1 MRLLKQILFSLIFF
15 VFSNVVAQELEDGL
29 TLEKK
34 SVVILPGQD
43 AENPESISS
52 KVTSI
57 VAAKAVELGRF
68 NVIDRTK
75 IESILAEQKRQL
87 SGIVDETQIV
97 EIGNLAA
104 ADEALLVK
112 IITFGQRGVPPP
124 KKETKKEEGEKEEK
138 EEKKEKKEYDESLF
152 EWIIKESVTAGLQ
165 KTLEGVELYPN
176 NIQTIIKTEV
186 GLLNIESGV
195 LENNF
200 HIAASHTGGNKTASL
215 SSALNQLGWQ
225 ISRKLREFYL
235 IASEVIE
242 KEGNK
247 ITILTGS
254 DMGLEE
260 GTIFEVNSLD
270 QEKMYKG
277 RVITLPGNPIALARL
292 TNVGKNT
299 SNAEII
305 RQWKEVKTGH
315 GVNEMI
321 YDPTATEYEIKTRNG
336 SNFSVNAKLWW
347 SPFKK
352 FTTAV
357 TGEIGTIK
365 DMRGEDDPLLGLGIE
380 LKTKLLD
387 IERFQ
392 LSTGISLPFNYFAKV
407 DDDTNYVSQTF
418 LNPSINLTTS
428 IILHRKRD
436 LFISLQY
443 IPWNNDDK
451 WEYSE
456 IIEIENEDDPEEPA
470 NDLIY
475 HPAVWDDGKIIP
487 RLNTKGLYITIGIRF
502 FDY

>member
-57 VAAKAVELGRF
+57 VAAKAGELGRF

-176 NIQTIIKTEV
+176 NIQTIITTEV
-186 GLLNIESGV
+186 GLLNIESGI

-200 HIAASHTGGNKTASL
+200 HISASHTGGNKTASL

-407 DDDTNYVSQTF
+407 DDDTNYVSQSF

-487 RLNTKGLYITIGIRF
+487 RLNTKGLYITIGMRF

>member
-138 EEKKEKKEYDESLF
+138 DEKKEKKEYDESLF

-176 NIQTIIKTEV
+176 NIQTIITTEV

-365 DMRGEDDPLLGLGIE
+365 DMRGEDDALLGLGIE

-407 DDDTNYVSQTF
+407 DDDTNYVSQSF

-487 RLNTKGLYITIGIRF
+487 RLNTKGLYITIGMRF

>member
-138 EEKKEKKEYDESLF
+138 DEKKEKKEYDESLF

-176 NIQTIIKTEV
+176 NIQTIITTEV
-186 GLLNIESGV
+186 GLLNIESGI

-200 HIAASHTGGNKTASL
+200 HISASHTGGNKTASL

-277 RVITLPGNPIALARL
+277 RVITLPGNPIALVRL

-407 DDDTNYVSQTF
+407 DDDTNYVSQSF

-487 RLNTKGLYITIGIRF
+487 RLNTKGLYITIGMRF

>member
-176 NIQTIIKTEV
+176 NIQTIITTEV
-186 GLLNIESGV
+186 GLLNIESGI

-200 HIAASHTGGNKTASL
+200 HISASHTGGNKTASL

-407 DDDTNYVSQTF
+407 DDDTNYVSQSF

-487 RLNTKGLYITIGIRF
+487 RLNTKGLYITIGMRF

>member
-1 MRLLKQILFSLIFF
+1 M
-15 VFSNVVAQELEDGL
+15 AQQLDHGL

-34 SVVILPGQD
+34 SVVILPGKD
-43 AENPESISS
+43 AENPESISR

-68 NVIDRTK
+68 NVIDRTQ

-87 SGIVDETQIV
+87 SGIVDETQII

-104 ADEALLVK
+104 ADQALLVK

-138 EEKKEKKEYDESLF
+138 DEKKEKKEYDESLF

-186 GLLNIESGV
+186 GLLNIESGI

-215 SSALNQLGWQ
+215 NNALSQLSWQ
-225 ISRKLREFYL
+225 ISRNLREFYL

-247 ITILTGS
+247 ITILTGD

-277 RVITLPGNPIALARL
+277 RVITLPGNPIALAKL

-305 RQWKEVKTGH
+305 RQWKKVKVGH

-321 YDPTATEYEIKTRNG
+321 YDPTSTAYEIKTRNG
-336 SNFSVNAKLWW
+336 SNFSLNAKFCW

-352 FTTAV
+352 ITTAF
-357 TGEIGTIK
+357 TGELGTIK
-365 DMRGEDDPLLGLGIE
+365 DTRGEDDFLLGLGMQF
-380 LKTKLLD
+380 KTKLLD
-387 IERFQ
+387 IGKYQFY
-392 LSTGISLPFNYFAKV
+392 TGISLPYNIFSKI
-407 DDDTNYVSQTF
+407 DDDTNYVYQSF
-418 LNPSINLTTS
+418 INPSINLTTS
-428 IILHRKRD
+428 IILKRNRD

-443 IPWNNDDK
+443 VYRNNDHNWK
-451 WEYSE
+451 YSE
-456 IIEIENEDDPEEPA
+456 TIENENEDNPDNPTY
-470 NDLIY
+470 DTIY
-475 HPAVWDDGKIIP
+475 YDAVWDENKKIP

>member
-1 MRLLKQILFSLIFF
+1 MCLLKQILFSFIFF
-15 VFSNVVAQELEDGL
+15 VLSNAAAQELDDGL

-138 EEKKEKKEYDESLF
+138 DEKKEKKEYDESLF

-176 NIQTIIKTEV
+176 NIQTIIRTEV

-270 QEKMYKG
+270 QEKIYKG

-407 DDDTNYVSQTF
+407 DDDTNYVSQSF

>member
-43 AENPESISS
+43 AENPESISR

-57 VAAKAVELGRF
+57 LAAKAVELGRF

-138 EEKKEKKEYDESLF
+138 EEKKEYDESLY

-200 HIAASHTGGNKTASL
+200 HIAASHTGGNKTSSL

-347 SPFKK
+347 SPYKK

-365 DMRGEDDPLLGLGIE
+365 DMRGEDDPLLGLGLE

-407 DDDTNYVSQTF
+407 DDDTNYVSQSF

-456 IIEIENEDDPEEPA
+456 TIENENEDDPEEPA
-470 NDLIY
+470 VDLIY
-475 HPAVWDDGKIIP
+475 HPAVWDEGKIIP

>member
-138 EEKKEKKEYDESLF
+138 DEKKEKKEYDESLF

-176 NIQTIIKTEV
+176 NIQTIIRTEV

-235 IASEVIE
+235 ITSEVIQ

-380 LKTKLLD
+380 LKTKLMY
-387 IERFQ
+387 IKKFQ

-407 DDDTNYVSQTF
+407 DDDTNYVSQSF

-443 IPWNNDDK
+443 VPWNNDDK
-451 WEYSE
+451 WKYSE
-456 IIEIENEDDPEEPA
+456 TIEIENEDEPEEPEV
-470 NDLIY
+470 DLIY
-475 HPAVWDDGKIIP
+475 HPAVWDEGKIIP

>member
-1 MRLLKQILFSLIFF
+1 MRLLKQILFPLIFF

-104 ADEALLVK
+104 ADQALLVK

-124 KKETKKEEGEKEEK
+124 KKKTKKEEGEKEEK
-138 EEKKEKKEYDESLF
+138 DEKKEKKEYDESLF

-407 DDDTNYVSQTF
+407 DDDTNYVSQSF

-487 RLNTKGLYITIGIRF
+487 RLNTKGLYITIGMRF

>member
-1 MRLLKQILFSLIFF
+1 MHFLKQILFSLIFF
-15 VFSNVVAQELEDGL
+15 EFSNMMAQELEDGL

-43 AENPESISS
+43 AENPESISR
-52 KVTSI
+52 KVTNI
-57 VAAKAVELGRF
+57 LAAKAVELGRF
-68 NVIDRTK
+68 NVIDRTQ

-87 SGIVDETQIV
+87 SGIVDETQII

-104 ADEALLVK
+104 ADQALLVK
-112 IITFGQRGVPPP
+112 ITTFGQRGVPPP

-138 EEKKEKKEYDESLF
+138 EEKKEYDESLY

-200 HIAASHTGGNKTASL
+200 HIAASHTGGNKTSSL

-407 DDDTNYVSQTF
+407 DDDTNYVSQSF

-456 IIEIENEDDPEEPA
+456 TREIENEDDPEEPA
-470 NDLIY
+470 YDLIY
-475 HPAVWDDGKIIP
+475 HPAVWDKGKIIP
-487 RLNTKGLYITIGIRF
+487 RLNTEGLYITIGIRF

>member
-138 EEKKEKKEYDESLF
+138 DEKKEKKEYDESLF

-200 HIAASHTGGNKTASL
+200 HLAASHTGGNKTASL

-270 QEKMYKG
+270 QEKIYKG
-277 RVITLPGNPIALARL
+277 RVITLPGNPIALVRL

-407 DDDTNYVSQTF
+407 DDDTNYVSQSF

-456 IIEIENEDDPEEPA
+456 IIEIENEDNPEEPA

-487 RLNTKGLYITIGIRF
+487 RLNTKGLYITIGMRF

>member
-138 EEKKEKKEYDESLF
+138 DEKKEKKEYDESLF

-176 NIQTIIKTEV
+176 NIQTIIQTEV
-186 GLLNIESGV
+186 GLLNIESGI

-200 HIAASHTGGNKTASL
+200 HISASHTGGNKTASL

-277 RVITLPGNPIALARL
+277 RVITLPGNPIALVRL

-407 DDDTNYVSQTF
+407 DDDTNYVSQSF

-487 RLNTKGLYITIGIRF
+487 RLNTKGLYITIGMRF

>member
-176 NIQTIIKTEV
+176 NIQTIITTEV
-186 GLLNIESGV
+186 GLLNIESGI

-200 HIAASHTGGNKTASL
+200 HISASHTGGNKTASL

-407 DDDTNYVSQTF
+407 DDDTNYVSQSF

>member
-1 MRLLKQILFSLIFF
+1 
-15 VFSNVVAQELEDGL
+15 VVAQELEDGL

-68 NVIDRTK
+68 NVIDRTQ

-138 EEKKEKKEYDESLF
+138 DEKKEKKEYDESLF

-176 NIQTIIKTEV
+176 NIQTIITTEV
-186 GLLNIESGV
+186 GLLNIESGI

-200 HIAASHTGGNKTASL
+200 HISASHTGGNKTASL
-215 SSALNQLGWQ
+215 NSALYQLGWQ

-247 ITILTGS
+247 IIILTGS

-270 QEKMYKG
+270 QEKIYKG

-299 SNAEII
+299 SSAEII

-315 GVNEMI
+315 GANEMI

-336 SNFSVNAKLWW
+336 SNFSLNAKLWW

-352 FTTAV
+352 ITTAV

-365 DMRGEDDPLLGLGIE
+365 DTRGEDDALLGLGME
-380 LKTKLLD
+380 VKTKLLD
-387 IERFQ
+387 IEKFQ
-392 LSTGISLPFNYFAKV
+392 FSTGISLPFNYSAKV
-407 DDDTNYVSQTF
+407 DDDTNYVSQSF
-418 LNPSINLTTS
+418 FNPSINLTSS
-428 IILHRKRD
+428 IILQRKRD

-443 IPWNNDDK
+443 VPWNNDDNWK
-451 WEYSE
+451 YSE
-456 IIEIENEDDPEEPA
+456 TIKIENEDDPEDPA
-470 NDLIY
+470 YDVIY
-475 HPAVWDDGKIIP
+475 HNAVWDGGKRIP

>member
-138 EEKKEKKEYDESLF
+138 DEKKEKKEYDESLF

-200 HIAASHTGGNKTASL
+200 HIAASHTGGNKTSSL

-270 QEKMYKG
+270 QEKIYKG
-277 RVITLPGNPIALARL
+277 RVITLPGNPIALVRL

-407 DDDTNYVSQTF
+407 DDDTNYVSQSF

-487 RLNTKGLYITIGIRF
+487 RLNTKGLYITIGMRF

>member
-1 MRLLKQILFSLIFF
+1 MCLLKQILFSLIFF
-15 VFSNVVAQELEDGL
+15 VFSYVVAQELEDGL

-104 ADEALLVK
+104 ADQALLVK

-176 NIQTIIKTEV
+176 NIQTIIRTEV

-407 DDDTNYVSQTF
+407 DDDTNYVSQSF

-487 RLNTKGLYITIGIRF
+487 RLNTKGLYITIGMRF

>member
-1 MRLLKQILFSLIFF
+1 MCLLKQILFSLIFF
-15 VFSNVVAQELEDGL
+15 VFSYVVAQELEDGL

-57 VAAKAVELGRF
+57 VAAKAVALGRF
-68 NVIDRTK
+68 NVIDRTQ

-104 ADEALLVK
+104 ADQALLVK

-138 EEKKEKKEYDESLF
+138 DEKKEKKEYDESLF

-176 NIQTIIKTEV
+176 NIQTIIRTEV

-299 SNAEII
+299 SSAEII

-336 SNFSVNAKLWW
+336 SNFTLNAKLWW

-407 DDDTNYVSQTF
+407 DDDTNYVSQSF

>member
-1 MRLLKQILFSLIFF
+1 M
-15 VFSNVVAQELEDGL
+15 
-29 TLEKK
+29 
-34 SVVILPGQD
+34 
-43 AENPESISS
+43 
-52 KVTSI
+52 
-57 VAAKAVELGRF
+57 
-68 NVIDRTK
+68 
-75 IESILAEQKRQL
+75 
-87 SGIVDETQIV
+87 
-97 EIGNLAA
+97 
-104 ADEALLVK
+104 
-112 IITFGQRGVPPP
+112 
-124 KKETKKEEGEKEEK
+124 
-138 EEKKEKKEYDESLF
+138 
-152 EWIIKESVTAGLQ
+152 
-165 KTLEGVELYPN
+165 
-176 NIQTIIKTEV
+176 
-186 GLLNIESGV
+186 
-195 LENNF
+195 
-200 HIAASHTGGNKTASL
+200 
-215 SSALNQLGWQ
+215 NQLGWQ

-299 SNAEII
+299 SNAEIN

-365 DMRGEDDPLLGLGIE
+365 DMRGEDDALLGLGIE

>member
-104 ADEALLVK
+104 ADQALLVK

-176 NIQTIIKTEV
+176 NIQTIITTEV
-186 GLLNIESGV
+186 GLLNIESGI

-200 HIAASHTGGNKTASL
+200 HISASHTGGNKTASL

-407 DDDTNYVSQTF
+407 DDDTNYVSQSF

>member
-1 MRLLKQILFSLIFF
+1 MCLLKQILFSLIFF
-15 VFSNVVAQELEDGL
+15 VFSYVVAQELEDGL

-138 EEKKEKKEYDESLF
+138 DEKKEKKEYDESLF

-176 NIQTIIKTEV
+176 NIQTIIQTEV

-380 LKTKLLD
+380 LKTKFLD

-407 DDDTNYVSQTF
+407 DDDTNYVSQSF

>member
-1 MRLLKQILFSLIFF
+1 MSH
-15 VFSNVVAQELEDGL
+15 AH
-29 TLEKK
+29 
-34 SVVILPGQD
+34 
-43 AENPESISS
+43 
-52 KVTSI
+52 
-57 VAAKAVELGRF
+57 
-68 NVIDRTK
+68 
-75 IESILAEQKRQL
+75 
-87 SGIVDETQIV
+87 VDQ
-97 EIGNLAA
+97 
-104 ADEALLVK
+104 
-112 IITFGQRGVPPP
+112 
-124 KKETKKEEGEKEEK
+124 
-138 EEKKEKKEYDESLF
+138 
-152 EWIIKESVTAGLQ
+152 
-165 KTLEGVELYPN
+165 
-176 NIQTIIKTEV
+176 
-186 GLLNIESGV
+186 
-195 LENNF
+195 
-200 HIAASHTGGNKTASL
+200 
-215 SSALNQLGWQ
+215 
-225 ISRKLREFYL
+225 
-235 IASEVIE
+235 
-242 KEGNK
+242 
-247 ITILTGS
+247 
-254 DMGLEE
+254 
-260 GTIFEVNSLD
+260 
-270 QEKMYKG
+270 
-277 RVITLPGNPIALARL
+277 
-292 TNVGKNT
+292 GKNT

-392 LSTGISLPFNYFAKV
+392 LSTGISLPINYFAKV
-407 DDDTNYVSQTF
+407 DDDTNYVSQSF
-418 LNPSINLTTS
+418 INPSINLTTS
-428 IILHRKRD
+428 IILSRKRD

-456 IIEIENEDDPEEPA
+456 IIEIENEDDPEEPT

>member
-1 MRLLKQILFSLIFF
+1 MHFLKQILFSLIFF
-15 VFSNVVAQELEDGL
+15 EFSNMMAQELEDGL

-43 AENPESISS
+43 AENPESISR
-52 KVTSI
+52 KVTNI
-57 VAAKAVELGRF
+57 LAAKAVELGRF
-68 NVIDRTK
+68 NVIDRTQ

-87 SGIVDETQIV
+87 SGIVDETQII

-104 ADEALLVK
+104 ADQALLVK
-112 IITFGQRGVPPP
+112 ITTFGQRGVPPP
-124 KKETKKEEGEKEEK
+124 KKETKKEEGEEGEK
-138 EEKKEKKEYDESLF
+138 GEKKEYDESLY

-200 HIAASHTGGNKTASL
+200 HIAASHTGGNKTSSL

-277 RVITLPGNPIALARL
+277 RMITLPGNPIALARL

-352 FTTAV
+352 ITTAV
-357 TGEIGTIK
+357 TGEVGTIK
-365 DMRGEDDPLLGLGIE
+365 DMRGDDDPLLGLGIE
-380 LKTKLLD
+380 VKTKLLD
-387 IERFQ
+387 IEKFQ
-392 LSTGISLPFNYFAKV
+392 FSSGISLPINYFAKV
-407 DDDTNYVSQTF
+407 DDDTNYVSQSF
-418 LNPSINLTTS
+418 INPSINLTTS
-428 IILHRKRD
+428 IILSRKRD

>member
-1 MRLLKQILFSLIFF
+1 MRLLKQILFPLIFF

-138 EEKKEKKEYDESLF
+138 DEKEEKKEYDESLY

-200 HIAASHTGGNKTASL
+200 YITASHTGGNKTASL

-277 RVITLPGNPIALARL
+277 RVITLPGNPIALVRL

-407 DDDTNYVSQTF
+407 DDDTNYVSQSF

-487 RLNTKGLYITIGIRF
+487 RLNTKGLYITIGMRF

>member
-138 EEKKEKKEYDESLF
+138 DEKKEKKEYDESLF

-176 NIQTIIKTEV
+176 NIQTIITTEV
-186 GLLNIESGV
+186 GLLNIESGI

-200 HIAASHTGGNKTASL
+200 HISASHTGGNKTASL

-270 QEKMYKG
+270 QEKIYKG
-277 RVITLPGNPIALARL
+277 RVITLPGNPIALVRL

-487 RLNTKGLYITIGIRF
+487 RLNTKGLYITIGMRF

>member
-104 ADEALLVK
+104 ADQALLVK

-138 EEKKEKKEYDESLF
+138 DEKKEKKEYDESLF

-176 NIQTIIKTEV
+176 NIQTIITTEV

-407 DDDTNYVSQTF
+407 DDDTNYVSQSF

-475 HPAVWDDGKIIP
+475 YPAVWDDGKIIQ

>member
-1 MRLLKQILFSLIFF
+1 MCLLKQILFSLIFF
-15 VFSNVVAQELEDGL
+15 VFSYVVAQELEDGL

-104 ADEALLVK
+104 ADQALLVK

-138 EEKKEKKEYDESLF
+138 DEKKEKKEYDESLF

-176 NIQTIIKTEV
+176 NIQTIITTEV
-186 GLLNIESGV
+186 GLLNIESGI

-200 HIAASHTGGNKTASL
+200 HISASHTGGNKTASL

-407 DDDTNYVSQTF
+407 DDDTNYVSQSF

-487 RLNTKGLYITIGIRF
+487 RLNTKGLYITIGMRF

>member
-1 MRLLKQILFSLIFF
+1 MCLLKQILFSLIFF
-15 VFSNVVAQELEDGL
+15 VFSYVVAQELEDGL

-57 VAAKAVELGRF
+57 VAENAVELGRF

-75 IESILAEQKRQL
+75 SESILAEQKRQL

-176 NIQTIIKTEV
+176 NIQTIIRTEV

-407 DDDTNYVSQTF
+407 DDDTNYVSQSF

>member
-138 EEKKEKKEYDESLF
+138 DEKKEKKEYDESLF

-270 QEKMYKG
+270 QEKIYKG

-305 RQWKEVKTGH
+305 RHWKKVKTGH

-407 DDDTNYVSQTF
+407 DDDTNYVSQSF

-487 RLNTKGLYITIGIRF
+487 RLNTKGLYITIGMRF

>member
-138 EEKKEKKEYDESLF
+138 DEKKEKKEHDESLF

-176 NIQTIIKTEV
+176 NIQTIITTEV
-186 GLLNIESGV
+186 GLLNIESGI

-200 HIAASHTGGNKTASL
+200 HISASHTGGNKTASL

-407 DDDTNYVSQTF
+407 DDDTNYVSQSF

>member
-1 MRLLKQILFSLIFF
+1 MLLLKQILFSLIFF

-138 EEKKEKKEYDESLF
+138 DEKKEKKEYDESLF

-176 NIQTIIKTEV
+176 NIQTIITTEV
-186 GLLNIESGV
+186 GLLNIESGI

-200 HIAASHTGGNKTASL
+200 HISASHTGGNKTASL

-270 QEKMYKG
+270 QEKIYKG
-277 RVITLPGNPIALARL
+277 RVITLPGNPIALVRL

-407 DDDTNYVSQTF
+407 DDDTNYVSQSF

-487 RLNTKGLYITIGIRF
+487 RLNTKGLYITIGMRF

>member
-138 EEKKEKKEYDESLF
+138 DEKKEKKEYDESLF

-176 NIQTIIKTEV
+176 NIQTIITTEV
-186 GLLNIESGV
+186 GLLNIESGI

-200 HIAASHTGGNKTASL
+200 HISASHTGGNKTASL

-247 ITILTGS
+247 IIILTGS

-270 QEKMYKG
+270 QEKIYKG

-407 DDDTNYVSQTF
+407 DDDTNYVSQSF

-487 RLNTKGLYITIGIRF
+487 RLNTKGLYITIGMRF

>member
-1 MRLLKQILFSLIFF
+1 MCLLKQILFSLIFF
-15 VFSNVVAQELEDGL
+15 VFSYVVAQELEDGL

-57 VAAKAVELGRF
+57 VAAKAVALGRF
-68 NVIDRTK
+68 NVIDRTQ

-104 ADEALLVK
+104 ADQALLVK

-138 EEKKEKKEYDESLF
+138 DEKKEKKEYDESLF

-270 QEKMYKG
+270 QEKIYKG
-277 RVITLPGNPIALARL
+277 RMITLPGNPIALARL

>member
-138 EEKKEKKEYDESLF
+138 DEKKEKKEYDESLF

-176 NIQTIIKTEV
+176 NIQTIITTEV
-186 GLLNIESGV
+186 GLLNIESGI

-200 HIAASHTGGNKTASL
+200 HISASHTGGNKTASL

-270 QEKMYKG
+270 QEKIYKG
-277 RVITLPGNPIALARL
+277 RVITLPGNPIALVRL

-407 DDDTNYVSQTF
+407 DDDTNYVSQSF

-487 RLNTKGLYITIGIRF
+487 RLNTKGLYITIGMRF

>member
-1 MRLLKQILFSLIFF
+1 MCLLKQILFSLIFF
-15 VFSNVVAQELEDGL
+15 VFSYVVAQELEDGL

-52 KVTSI
+52 IVTSI

-68 NVIDRTK
+68 NVIDRTQ

>member
-138 EEKKEKKEYDESLF
+138 DEKKEKKEYDESLF

-176 NIQTIIKTEV
+176 NIQTIITTEV
-186 GLLNIESGV
+186 GLLNIESGI

-200 HIAASHTGGNKTASL
+200 HISASHTGGNKTASL

-270 QEKMYKG
+270 QEKIYKG
-277 RVITLPGNPIALARL
+277 RVITLPGNPIALVRL

-407 DDDTNYVSQTF
+407 DDDTNYVSQSF

-470 NDLIY
+470 VDLIY

-487 RLNTKGLYITIGIRF
+487 RLNTKGLYITIGMRF

>member
-15 VFSNVVAQELEDGL
+15 VFSYVVAQELEDGL

-87 SGIVDETQIV
+87 SGIVDENQIV

-138 EEKKEKKEYDESLF
+138 DEKKEKKEYDESLF

-176 NIQTIIKTEV
+176 NIQTIIRTEV

-277 RVITLPGNPIALARL
+277 RVITLPGNPIALVRL

-407 DDDTNYVSQTF
+407 DDDTNYVSQSF

-456 IIEIENEDDPEEPA
+456 IIEIENEDDPEEPE

>member
-138 EEKKEKKEYDESLF
+138 DEKKEKKEYDESLF

-270 QEKMYKG
+270 QEKIYKG
-277 RVITLPGNPIALARL
+277 RVITLPGNPIALVRL

-407 DDDTNYVSQTF
+407 DDDTNYVSQSF

-487 RLNTKGLYITIGIRF
+487 RLNTKGLYITIGMRF

>member
-138 EEKKEKKEYDESLF
+138 DEKKEKKEYDESLF

-176 NIQTIIKTEV
+176 NIQTIITTEV
-186 GLLNIESGV
+186 GLLNIESGI

-200 HIAASHTGGNKTASL
+200 HISASHTGGNKTASL

-235 IASEVIE
+235 ITSEVIQ

-365 DMRGEDDPLLGLGIE
+365 DMRGEDDALLGLGIE
-380 LKTKLLD
+380 LKTKLMY
-387 IERFQ
+387 IEKFQ

-407 DDDTNYVSQTF
+407 DDDTNYVSQSF

-443 IPWNNDDK
+443 VPWNNDDK
-451 WEYSE
+451 WKYSE
-456 IIEIENEDDPEEPA
+456 TIEIENEDEPEEPEV
-470 NDLIY
+470 DLIY